1 MPGISLKGVV
11 SLSIFI
17 SKLLRECGIIDEVSL
32 LKERPFDVFARATS
46 HVDGKRCIFIS
57 DKKYLNKIDS
67 TVSMVITTESI
78 AKLVGE
84 DADIGVCVSDNPRG
98 LFFELMSAYEKG
110 EGLEKFETRIG
121 KDCKISKTAVISP
134 YNVIIGDNVQ
144 IGDYVVIHPN
154 TTIGNHVTIQA
165 GAKIA
170 EQDFN
175 VYSYHGIKK
184 QVYHSGNVVIGSNV
198 LISSGVFIGQ
208 AMYLYGE
215 TLIGDNCFIGANV
228 CVGHNAEIQS
238 GCEVCAN
245 SIIAGYCRIGENT
258 KIFLSV
264 TLANAINIGKKVTIN
279 VGSVVIRDVPDGKT
293 VFGNPAREII
303 AP

>member
-1 MPGISLKGVV
+1 MSIS
-11 SLSIFI
+11 I
-17 SKLLRECGIIDEVSL
+17 SKLLQEYCIIDEVSL
-32 LKERPFDVFARATS
+32 LGERPFDVFARATT
-46 HVDGKRCIFIS
+46 HVDGNRCIFIS
-57 DKKYLNKIDS
+57 DKKYLREIDP

-78 AKLVGE
+78 AKLLDKDG
-84 DADIGVCVSDNPRG
+84 DIGVCVSENPRG
-98 LFFELMSAYEKG
+98 LFFELMSTYENG

-121 KDCKISKTAVISP
+121 KNCDISKTAIISP

-154 TTIGNHVTIQA
+154 TTIGDCVTIQT

-184 QVYHSGNVVIGSNV
+184 RVYHSGHVVIGSNV
-198 LISSGVFIGQ
+198 LISPGVFVGQ
-208 AMYLYGE
+208 AMYSYGK
-215 TLIGDNCFIGANV
+215 TFIGDNCFIGANIV
-228 CVGHNAEIQS
+228 IGHNTEIQS

-245 SIIAGYCRIGENT
+245 SALGGYCKIGENT
-258 KIFLSV
+258 KIFMTV
-264 TLANAINIGKKVTIN
+264 TVANATTVGKNVTVN
-279 VGSVVIRDVPDGKT
+279 MGSVVIRNIPDGKT

-303 AP
+303 TPK